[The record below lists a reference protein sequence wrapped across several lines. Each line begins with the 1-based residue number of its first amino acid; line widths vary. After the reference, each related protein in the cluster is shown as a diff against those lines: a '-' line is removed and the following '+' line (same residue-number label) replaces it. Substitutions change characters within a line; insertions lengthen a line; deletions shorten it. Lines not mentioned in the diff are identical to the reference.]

1 MKMPRARLLP
11 LLFLLLLSTQ
21 LAHELSAQCNGDP
34 ALCNRRFDEVCYA
47 TTHNAFNYQG
57 AFLFPNQ
64 SFDITR
70 QLQDGVRSLMLDVYW
85 YNNRPTVYH
94 SSNFLGNQPL
104 SDLLDDIKTFLDAHP
119 NEVMSIIFESYIS
132 AAQMDA
138 VFTQAG
144 LLPYLHAQ
152 PQGSAW
158 PTLADMIATNHRLVV
173 LSDANDGQA
182 YPWYHYV
189 WDYAVETDYSAQSRA
204 DFSCA
209 YNRGD
214 SANSLFILNHFVTQ
228 ASLGYG
234 LIDSAAAVNA
244 NPYLTSRAMGCWAA
258 TGKLPNFLTVDFYEQ
273 GDVMAAKDALNAGF
287 VGVDVQQSAKR
298 GVIVGPNPVQHQI
311 CLHGQF
317 IPGSQYTFSL
327 YDQQGQLQ
335 LESRET
341 ALRKTIQISIP
352 ETLKN
357 GLYSWRIASR
367 NGNSSGKLTILR

>member
-1 MKMPRARLLP
+1 MRIPITRLLP
-11 LLFLLLLSTQ
+11 LLCLLLSTQ

-34 ALCNRRFDEVCYA
+34 ALCSKRFDEVCYV

-64 SFDITR
+64 SYDIAR
-70 QLQDGVRSLMLDVYW
+70 QLQDGVRGFMLDVYW

-104 SDLLDDIKTFLDAHP
+104 IDLLNDVKVFLDAHP
-119 NEVMSIIFESYIS
+119 SEVMSIIFESYIS
-132 AAQMDA
+132 AAQMSD

-152 PQGSAW
+152 PIGSAW

-189 WDYAVETDYSAQSRA
+189 WNYAVETDYTAHGRS

-214 SANSLFILNHFVTQ
+214 SSNSLFILNHMITQ

-273 GDVMAAKDALNAGF
+273 GDVMAAKDALNMGF
-287 VGVDVQQSAKR
+287 VGADVA
-298 GVIVGPNPVQHQI
+298 GVRNNTPVQISPNPVTEHFLLQWNAKSS
-311 CLHGQF
+311 G
-317 IPGSQYTFSL
+317 TTAFSL
-327 YDQQGQLQ
+327 YDLQGRLQ
-335 LESRET
+335 MQVPIPATQGPLKIDVPHSLANGT
-341 ALRKTIQISIP
+341 YFWQVTGLHGADHGKVIVLR
-352 ETLKN
+352 
-357 GLYSWRIASR
+357 
-367 NGNSSGKLTILR
+367 